1 MTLDR
6 QVTLELAA
14 ETRDPAGDILN
25 PPPPAVSVLVWAA
38 RDDDYARRRLLS
50 GRETSTNNT
59 TFTIRYRE
67 DLSAK
72 FQVVHNMRRFL
83 ILGFLERG
91 RREYLDLLCSETK

>member
-1 MTLDR
+1 MMLDR
-6 QVTLELAA
+6 RVTLELAA

-25 PPPPAVSVLVWAA
+25 PPPPAVSEIVWAL

-50 GRETSTNNT
+50 GRETSNTNT

-67 DLSAK
+67 DLSTK
-72 FQVVHNMRRFL
+72 FELVHNTRRFL

-91 RREYLDLLCSETK
+91 RREYLDLLCSETR